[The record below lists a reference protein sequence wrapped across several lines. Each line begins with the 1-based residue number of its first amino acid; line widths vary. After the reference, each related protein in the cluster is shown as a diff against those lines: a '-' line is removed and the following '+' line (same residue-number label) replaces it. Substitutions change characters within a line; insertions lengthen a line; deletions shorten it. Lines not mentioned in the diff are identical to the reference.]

1 MNSTNKVISKFK
13 SIFKSSP
20 LLISSPGRINLI
32 GEHTDYND
40 GFVLPAAIDQNMI
53 FGFSENNLNKL
64 RVFSMDYDEEF
75 ECDIHEIQ
83 KTDISWVNYILGVI
97 DQYQKAGYTI
107 KGFDCVFTSTIPIGV
122 GLSSSAA
129 LECGMAFGLNT
140 LFDLGIAKSSQIK
153 YAQMAEHTFAGVL
166 CGIMDQ
172 FVNMMGK
179 KGHAIKLDCRSLEYE
194 YIPVHLKEYQ
204 FILCNS
210 GVKHELSNSEYN
222 TRRNEC
228 EAGVIVI
235 QKDYLEVSHLRDVTL
250 NMLNGIR
257 NEIPPTVFKRCEHVI
272 LENERVNSACEA
284 LKQENMYAFGE
295 FMYESHDSLS
305 NLYEVSCKELDFLV
319 DFTRENADV
328 LGSRMMGGGFGGC
341 TINLIKRSAKH
352 SFLKSI
358 KKAYK
363 NYFNITLECYD
374 VEITD
379 GISIIDQEQ

>member
-40 GFVLPAAIDQNMI
+40 GFVLPAAINKNMI

-64 RVFSMDYDEEF
+64 RIFSMDYNDEF
-75 ECDIHEIQ
+75 ECDINEVK

-97 DQYQKAGYTI
+97 DQYQKAGYSI
-107 KGFDCVFTSTIPIGV
+107 NGFDCVFTSTIPIGA
-122 GLSSSAA
+122 GLASSAA
-129 LECGMAFGLNT
+129 LECGIAYGLNT
-140 LFDLGIAKSSQIK
+140 LYNLGISKMDQAR
-153 YAQMAEHTFAGVL
+153 YAQKAEHTFAGVF

-172 FVNMMGK
+172 FASLMGK
-179 KGHAIKLDCRSLEYE
+179 KNHAVKLDCRSLEYD
-194 YIPVHLKEYQ
+194 YIPVYLKEYQ
-204 FILCNS
+204 FVLCNS
-210 GVKHELSNSEYN
+210 GVKHALVNSEYN

-235 QKDYLEVSHLRDVTL
+235 QKDYPEVSHLRDVTL

-272 LENERVNSACEA
+272 QENERVNTACEA

-295 FMYESHDSLS
+295 LMYESHHSLS
-305 NLYEVSCKELDFLV
+305 NLYEVSCDELDFLV
-319 DFTRENADV
+319 DFTRNNADV

-341 TINLIKRSAKH
+341 TINLIKRSAKD

-363 NYFNITLECYD
+363 NHFNITLECYD

-379 GISIIDQEQ
+379 GISIIDKEQ